1 MGEKDSGYWFTTE
14 SGVHIHVNE
23 GETPE
28 EATNKFFG
36 KSKEYRQNIPYKE
49 LTNEK
54 NKHIIKEQDGLA
66 IKGAAA
72 ASLYNDIRN
81 NKRFEY
87 EELLNNPVVKELEA
101 KANKAMEMARNK
113 PPLSEQD
120 KQRYTEKFL
129 QSAKNTPRNFRAD
142 IVMGLPAAGKSSAVV
157 NDLKNRY
164 GSFEFDNDEIKK
176 LLPGYDEYGAAYV
189 HTDSQDVQKTAKQA
203 FAKGGELNGANLAI
217 PIIGSKIKQV
227 DEWIKDLQA
236 AGYGVHIHHVEVSNK
251 ESMNRAVGRAI
262 QTGRHI
268 PLNVIKGYAE
278 KPKEV
283 YEQLKKENTWEVA
296 FE

>member
-1 MGEKDSGYWFTTE
+1 MEEKDNGYWFTTE
-14 SGVHIHVNE
+14 NGVHIHANE
-23 GETPE
+23 GESPE

-87 EELLNNPVVKELEA
+87 EELLNNPVVKELED
-101 KANKAMEMARNK
+101 KANKAMEMATNK

-157 NDLKNRY
+157 NDLKTVLSSSTTTKLK
-164 GSFEFDNDEIKK
+164 SFCPDTTST
-176 LLPGYDEYGAAYV
+176 AR
-189 HTDSQDVQKTAKQA
+189 HTSIRTAKMC
-203 FAKGGELNGANLAI
+203 KRLRR
-217 PIIGSKIKQV
+217 KH
-227 DEWIKDLQA
+227 LQ
-236 AGYGVHIHHVEVSNK
+236 K
-251 ESMNRAVGRAI
+251 
-262 QTGRHI
+262 
-268 PLNVIKGYAE
+268 AE
-278 KPKEV
+278 R
-283 YEQLKKENTWEVA
+283 
-296 FE
+296 